1 MNCVHVNTELL
12 IELLQGSLEEEGYE
26 TKRYSDSKKYYT
38 SAYDCI
44 MVKGNDGNF
53 YEITISKCDD
63 IKGAAEK
70 YTDI

>member
-1 MNCVHVNTELL
+1 MRQNGILTV
-12 IELLQGSLEEEGYE
+12 
-26 TKRYSDSKKYYT
+26 KKYYT

-53 YEITISKCDD
+53 YEITIFECDD

-70 YTDI
+70 YTDIWKR